1 MTDDHPTTITPP
13 ARTRTTSRT
22 HTNTATCKF
31 NRPDRAE
38 RLRQRAHEQPRRRGK
53 TEAKSLVGGYHVAFL
68 AAAGFTLT
76 ALIIG
81 VGLLKGTPSAGA
93 KQQTM
98 ASSE

>member
-1 MTDDHPTTITPP
+1 MLSAFVD
-13 ARTRTTSRT
+13 ARTNSL
-22 HTNTATCKF
+22 A
-31 NRPDRAE
+31 AE
-38 RLRQRAHEQPRRRGK
+38 GK

-81 VGLLKGTPSAGA
+81 AGLLKGTPSAGA